1 MSKKEK
7 SWFVYIILCKD
18 DLYYVGLTNDVSKR
32 LDQHLSGLGSKFTA
46 KHGIKKLIYVEE
58 YDDFDC
64 ARYRE
69 KEIKDWSRIKKE
81 KLING
86 QWGKI
91 M

>member
-7 SWFVYIILCKD
+7 SWFVYIILCND
-18 DLYYVGLTNDVSKR
+18 DLYYVGLTNDISKR
-32 LDQHLSGLGSKFTA
+32 FDQHLSGLGSKFTA
-46 KHGIKKLIYVEE
+46 KHGVKKLIYTEE

-81 KLING
+81 KLISG
-86 QWGKI
+86 QWSKI
-91 M
+91 G